1 MKNPLSLLVF
11 LLLCFIFAPAWGAEP
26 LKLDEVVQRIQETYE
41 QTGQVKAHFTQ
52 TVVLKAMKKTEREE
66 GIFYF
71 KKPKRMRWVYSTP
84 SAKELVIN
92 PQKAW
97 LYVPAD
103 KIVYVQDADN
113 LFKSTVSVRFLAGVG
128 KLREDFQIS
137 FTGDKEAEKAGSY
150 LLDLVPLRPEEG
162 VKKLQIAVNRESFQI
177 TRVIL
182 YDPYGNVTTL
192 TFSAIELNKDLPDNL
207 FNFKTPA
214 GVDVMDMGK
223 QRK

>member
-1 MKNPLSLLVF
+1 MKNLLSLLVI
-11 LLLCFIFAPAWGAEP
+11 LLLNFIFSPSWGAERP
-26 LKLDEVVQRIQETYE
+26 TLDEVVRRVQETYE
-41 QTGQVKAHFTQ
+41 RTGQVKAHFSQ
-52 TVVLKAMKKTEREE
+52 TVVLKAMKKTEKEE
-66 GIFYF
+66 GVFYF
-71 KKPKRMRWVYSTP
+71 KKPKRMRWVYSKP

-103 KIVYVQDADN
+103 RIVYVQDADS
-113 LFKSTVSVRFLAGVG
+113 LFKSTVSVRFLAGIG
-128 KLREDFQIS
+128 KLKDDFKIS
-137 FTGDKEAEKAGSY
+137 FAGDKEAEKADSH
-150 LLDLVPLRPEEG
+150 LLELVPLRPEEG

-177 TRVIL
+177 MRVIL

-192 TFSAIELNKDLPDNL
+192 AFSAIEINKDLPDSL
-207 FNFKTPA
+207 FIFKVPA

>member
-1 MKNPLSLLVF
+1 MKNPLSLLVIF
-11 LLLCFIFAPAWGAEP
+11 LLIFFAAPAGGTEP
-26 LKLDEVVQRIQETYE
+26 LALDEVVRKIQDTYE

-52 TVVLKAMKKTEREE
+52 TVTLKAMKKTEKEE
-66 GIFYF
+66 GVFYF
-71 KKPKRMRWVYSTP
+71 KKPKRMRWVYSKP

-103 KIVYVQDADN
+103 KVVYVQDADS
-113 LFKSTVSVRFLAGVG
+113 LFKSTVSVRFLAGIG
-128 KLREDFQIS
+128 KLRDDFKIS
-137 FTGDKEAEKAGSY
+137 FAGEKETEKADSY
-150 LLDLVPLRPEEG
+150 LLDLVPIKPEEG

-177 TRVIL
+177 NRVVL
-182 YDPYGNVTTL
+182 FDPYGNVTTL
-192 TFSAIELNKDLPDNL
+192 VLSAIELNKDLPDSL
-207 FNFKTPA
+207 FSFKVPA

>member
-1 MKNPLSLLVF
+1 MKKPLSLLVF
-11 LLLCFIFAPAWGAEP
+11 LLVSFIFSPAWGGDP
-26 LKLDEVVQRIQETYE
+26 LTLDDVVQRIQETYE
-41 QTGQVKAHFTQ
+41 KTGQVKAQFTQ
-52 TVVLKAMKKTEREE
+52 TVVLKAMKRSEREE

-71 KKPKRMRWVYSTP
+71 KKPKRMRWVYTKP

-92 PQKAW
+92 PQRAW

-103 KIVYVQDADN
+103 RIVYVQDADN

-128 KLREDFQIS
+128 KLKEDFKIS
-137 FTGDKEAEKAGSY
+137 FAGDKEAEKTGDY
-150 LLDLVPLRPEEG
+150 LLDLVPLKPEEG
-162 VKKLQIAVNRESFQI
+162 VRKLQVAVNRENFQI
-177 TRVIL
+177 VKVIL

-192 TFSAIELNKDLPDNL
+192 AFSAIELNRDLPESL
-207 FNFKTPA
+207 FTFKIPA